1 MSSRAI
7 STRPIRSAAIKCDP
21 PPLDVL
27 TWRTDPRKAA
37 NAKEQSKLTKE
48 EWKEFT
54 KSVWQIANTS
64 HPDHP
69 AVFPEEIPRRLI
81 KLFSM
86 VGDVICDP
94 FVGTGTTGSV
104 ALKLGRHFVGTDS
117 SKAYLKIAKANLEA
131 VAEELPF
138 RVPHHALLHEDA
150 RKLHFLPENSVD
162 LILTS
167 PPYWNKADYAHN
179 SFNLGCLDKYNE
191 FLSGM
196 AEAFKEF
203 HRVLQDGKRLCIV
216 TANVNQYSEHGLL
229 TFPIASDYI
238 KLLQTAGFHVVNEII
253 WSKDKTGG
261 KWGSFGAQRPIFGSY
276 PYPPHFYF
284 KNVHE
289 YIIIAKKS
297 VTGKFK
303 GPELSLL
310 MGN

>member
-7 STRPIRSAAIKCDP
+7 STRRVVKFAEAKSEHPVN
-21 PPLDVL
+21 VL
-27 TWRTDPRKAA
+27 TWRSDPLKVADL
-37 NAKEQSKLTKE
+37 KERSKLTKE

-94 FVGTGTTGSV
+94 FTGTGTTGSV
-104 ALKLGRHFVGTDS
+104 ALQLGRHFVGTDS

-131 VAEELPF
+131 AEEGVQGPL
-138 RVPHHALLHEDA
+138 PHHALLHEDA
-150 RKLHFLPENSVD
+150 RKLHFLPENCID
-162 LILTS
+162 LIVTS

-179 SFNLGCLDKYNE
+179 SFNLGCLNKYNE
-191 FLSGM
+191 FLSAM
-196 AEAFKEF
+196 SDAFREF
-203 HRVLQDGKRLCIV
+203 HRVLQDGRRLCIV

-229 TFPIASDYI
+229 TFPIASDFI

-276 PYPPHFYF
+276 PYPPNFYF

-297 VTGKFK
+297 VAGKFK
-303 GPELSLL
+303 GPELASLL
-310 MGN
+310 GN

>member
-1 MSSRAI
+1 MSSRAA
-7 STRPIRSAAIKCDP
+7 TPRHAVKNDDLP
-21 PPLDVL
+21 DVER
-27 TWRTDPRKAA
+27 WKDQDPRRAL
-37 NAKEQSKLTKE
+37 NLKEKSKLTKE

-64 HPDHP
+64 HPGHP
-69 AVFPEEIPRRLI
+69 AVFPAEIPRRLI

-94 FVGTGTTGSV
+94 FVGTGTTGTV

-131 VAEELPF
+131 AEEEVSG
-138 RVPHHALLHEDA
+138 RAAHHALLHEDA
-150 RKLHFLPENSVD
+150 RKLHFLPTNSID
-162 LILTS
+162 LIVTS

-179 SFNLGCLDKYNE
+179 SFNLGCLNKYNE
-191 FLSGM
+191 FLSAM
-196 AEAFKEF
+196 SEAFREF

-216 TANVNQYSEHGLL
+216 IANVNQYSEHGLL
-229 TFPIASDYI
+229 TFPIASDFI
-238 KLLQTAGFHVVNEII
+238 KLLQIAGFHLVNEII

-297 VTGKFK
+297 VVAKFK

-310 MGN
+310 LGN

>member
-1 MSSRAI
+1 MSSRA
-7 STRPIRSAAIKCDP
+7 AIPRHAVKNYDLP
-21 PPLDVL
+21 NVEAWKDQ
-27 TWRTDPRKAA
+27 DPRRAL
-37 NAKEQSKLTKE
+37 NLKEKSKLTKE

-54 KSVWQIANTS
+54 RSVWQLANTS
-64 HPDHP
+64 HPGHP

-86 VGDVICDP
+86 VGDIICDP
-94 FVGTGTTGSV
+94 FVGTGTTGTV

-131 VAEELPF
+131 AEEEVSG

-150 RKLHFLPENSVD
+150 RKLHFLPTSCID
-162 LILTS
+162 LIVTS

-179 SFNLGCLDKYNE
+179 SFNLGCLNKYNE
-191 FLSGM
+191 FLRAMS
-196 AEAFKEF
+196 EAFREF

-229 TFPIASDYI
+229 TFPIASDFI
-238 KLLQTAGFHVVNEII
+238 KLLQAAGFHVVNEII

-284 KNVHE
+284 KNIHE

-297 VTGKFK
+297 VVAKFK

-310 MGN
+310 MGH

>member
-1 MSSRAI
+1 MSSRAAVA
-7 STRPIRSAAIKCDP
+7 RQVVKNADLPNVGAWKDQDVRRA
-21 PPLDVL
+21 LDL
-27 TWRTDPRKAA
+27 
-37 NAKEQSKLTKE
+37 KEKSKLTKE
-48 EWKEFT
+48 EWKDFT

-94 FVGTGTTGSV
+94 FVGTGTTGCV

-131 VAEELPF
+131 AEVEAPGG
-138 RVPHHALLHEDA
+138 VPHHALLHEDA
-150 RKLHFLPENSVD
+150 RKLHFLPENCID
-162 LILTS
+162 LIVTS

-191 FLSGM
+191 FLRGM
-196 AEAFKEF
+196 ADAFREF
-203 HRVLQDGKRLCIV
+203 HRVLHDGKRLCIV

-229 TFPIASDYI
+229 TFPIASDFI
-238 KLLQTAGFHVVNEII
+238 KLLQAAGFHMVNEII

-297 VTGKFK
+297 VAGKFK
-303 GPELSLL
+303 GPELSSL

>member
-7 STRPIRSAAIKCDP
+7 STRPIKSAAVKCDP
-21 PPLDVL
+21 PLNVL

-131 VAEELPF
+131 VASELPS
-138 RVPHHALLHEDA
+138 RVPRHALLHEDA
-150 RKLHFLPENSVD
+150 RKLHFLSENSVD
-162 LILTS
+162 LIVTS

-191 FLSGM
+191 FLNAM

-229 TFPIASDYI
+229 TFPIASDFI
-238 KLLQTAGFHVVNEII
+238 KLLQAAGFHVVNEII

-297 VTGKFK
+297 VIGKFK
-303 GPELSLL
+303 GPGLSLL

>member
-1 MSSRAI
+1 M
-7 STRPIRSAAIKCDP
+7 STRAVAKRIDTPIDVLQWKRSA
-21 PPLDVL
+21 
-27 TWRTDPRKAA
+27 TTDFQQV
-37 NAKEQSKLTKE
+37 KELSKLTKE
-48 EWKEFT
+48 EWKDFT

-64 HPDHP
+64 HPIHP

-81 KLFSM
+81 KLFSFM
-86 VGDVICDP
+86 GDLVLDP
-94 FVGTGTTGSV
+94 FCGVATTGS
-104 ALKLGRHFVGTDS
+104 AAMKLGRHFVGTDS
-117 SKAYLKIAKANLEA
+117 SKEYLKIADKNLKAV
-131 VAEELPF
+131 VADEPSALH
-138 RVPHHALLHEDA
+138 VNHALAHTDA
-150 RKLHFLPENSVD
+150 KRLTLLPDDSVD
-162 LILTS
+162 LIVTS
-167 PPYWNKADYAHN
+167 PPYWNKADYGHN
-179 SFNLGCLDKYNE
+179 SFNLGCLDKYND
-191 FLSGM
+191 FLNGM
-196 AEAFKEF
+196 AEAFREF

-229 TFPIASDYI
+229 TFPIASDFI
-238 KLLQTAGFHVVNEII
+238 KLLQTAGFHIVNEII

>member
-1 MSSRAI
+1 MSSRA
-7 STRPIRSAAIKCDP
+7 AIPRRAVKNDDDLP
-21 PPLDVL
+21 NVRAWKDQDARRALDL
-27 TWRTDPRKAA
+27 
-37 NAKEQSKLTKE
+37 KEKSKLTKE
-48 EWKEFT
+48 EWKDFT

-131 VAEELPF
+131 AEEEAPE

-150 RKLHFLPENSVD
+150 RKLRFLPDNCID
-162 LILTS
+162 LIVTS

-179 SFNLGCLDKYNE
+179 SFNLGCLNKYNE

-196 AEAFKEF
+196 AEAFREF
-203 HRVLQDGKRLCIV
+203 HRVLRDGRRLCIV

-229 TFPIASDYI
+229 TFPIASDFI

-261 KWGSFGAQRPIFGSY
+261 KWGSFGQQRPIFGSY

-284 KNVHE
+284 KNIHE

-297 VTGKFK
+297 IAGKFK
-303 GPELSLL
+303 GPELASL

>member
-1 MSSRAI
+1 MSSRAVVSRHTVKSGNPLEVAAWI
-7 STRPIRSAAIKCDP
+7 NPDPRSAPDLREK
-21 PPLDVL
+21 
-27 TWRTDPRKAA
+27 
-37 NAKEQSKLTKE
+37 SKLTKE

-54 KSVWQIANTS
+54 KSVWQVANTS
-64 HPDHP
+64 RPDHP

-81 KLFSM
+81 KLFSI
-86 VGDVICDP
+86 VGNVICDP
-94 FVGTGTTGSV
+94 FVGTGTTGKV

-117 SKAYLKIAKANLEA
+117 SKKYLKIAQANLEA
-131 VAEELPF
+131 AEQEVQGP
-138 RVPHHALLHEDA
+138 VPNHVLVHQDA
-150 RKLHFLPENSVD
+150 RKLHFIPRNCID
-162 LILTS
+162 LIVTS

-179 SFNLGCLDKYNE
+179 SFNLGCLKKYNE
-191 FLSGM
+191 FLGAM
-196 AEAFKEF
+196 AQAFSEF
-203 HRVLQDGKRLCIV
+203 HRVLRDGSRLCIV

-229 TFPIASDYI
+229 TFPIASDFI
-238 KLLQTAGFHVVNEII
+238 KLLQAAGFHIVNEIV

>member
-7 STRPIRSAAIKCDP
+7 STRQVVKTVLAKNDA
-21 PPLDVL
+21 PLNVL

-37 NAKEQSKLTKE
+37 SMKEQSKLTKE

-64 HPDHP
+64 HLDHP

-94 FVGTGTTGSV
+94 FCGTGTTGNI

-131 VAEELPF
+131 AEEDV
-138 RVPHHALLHEDA
+138 RGGAPHHALLHEDA
-150 RKLHFLPENSVD
+150 RKLSFLQENCVD
-162 LILTS
+162 LIVTS
-167 PPYWNKADYAHN
+167 PPYWNKANYAHN
-179 SFNLGCLDKYNE
+179 SFNLGCLDKYND
-191 FLSGM
+191 FLGGM

>member
-7 STRPIRSAAIKCDP
+7 STGHVVKNAPAGRHFA
-21 PPLDVL
+21 LDVL
-27 TWRTDPRKAA
+27 KWRSDPRKAA
-37 NAKEQSKLTKE
+37 DLKEQSKLTKE

-64 HPDHP
+64 HPGHP

-94 FVGTGTTGSV
+94 FCGIGTTGTV

-117 SKAYLKIAKANLEA
+117 GKAYLKIAKASLEA
-131 VAEELPF
+131 AEEEVPGQ
-138 RVPHHALLHEDA
+138 VPHYALLHEDA
-150 RKLHFLPENSVD
+150 RNLHFLPENCID
-162 LILTS
+162 LIVTS

-179 SFNLGCLDKYNE
+179 SFNVGCLDKYNE
-191 FLSGM
+191 FLRAM
-196 AEAFKEF
+196 AEAFREF
-203 HRVLQDGKRLCIV
+203 HRLLQDGKRLCIV

-229 TFPIASDYI
+229 TFPIASDFI
-238 KLLQTAGFHVVNEII
+238 KLLQAAGFHVVNEII

-297 VTGKFK
+297 LTRKFK
-303 GPELSLL
+303 GPELSSL